1 MEISGNKFKRILLI
15 LNSRIHLFVFL
26 VSILSLIFILFKIIN
41 LNLILGI
48 TEILF
53 LDTLFHTLVIIS
65 TIFTILFLPTYPI
78 FFIIFKGKA
87 FNFLEKL
94 SLTIVMNSVFY
105 ILMGYLGYL
114 VNIPITRFFF
124 FFSVVILFFLIIGFI
139 IILEFKKNSF
149 VFFRSKDISI
159 LRKENYNIYSLWNYL
174 KNLISFNVLLLVIFL
189 FLVCILNT
197 VRVNYFP
204 GTDPWLHIL
213 NSRVITDINIL
224 PLEGYHGTMGLN
236 IFGAV
241 INFFSGINHTLI
253 PKYFTFYTFFVSGLI
268 FYNIC
273 MRIFKNKNLAIFG
286 VFLLEFSSLGFS
298 AMMIQYWPSGSALIK
313 CLMIFFLFYVRLQN
327 FSKLERPTKKA
338 LVSNIFFDYI
348 LIILFFISS
357 VLTHGITT
365 LFFLLSFLWL
375 YLIYFIRDFRRGFDF
390 ILLCGLLVL
399 FIVFS
404 TFGIGEG
411 HYWFFIPLNIPW
423 YFLILGVMGGG
434 LVLVIFIWKI
444 RESISFTNGK
454 FNATIKGETNI
465 RYKSVE
471 DKIIIPFISSILI
484 IVLIVL
490 LVVDFVWM
498 SIELINIFYVIEIVM
513 ISSFAIW
520 GLIVFQKKQRG
531 KSLFIWGIGLML
543 FLIIGIAF
551 NLLTL
556 TNMIWQRILY
566 LLPPIVVIGFI
577 SYIYKLIKSHSI
589 FQKKFVVLFIVIF
602 SLFTTYFYESNAFD
616 VFLIKER
623 DIRPIQWYS
632 NNTSNRNV
640 IITEFGW
647 SHAFKYYG
655 YPFDKKTEALL
666 YDENFYFLKYNI
678 DLFPPSNHFNDSGI
692 NLLKEIKEEY
702 NTDVYLIFADDYIIN
717 KGFELFGQLTKEE
730 SEQYYSLGYLNKIY
744 SARTESGEETPLFW
758 II

>member
-53 LDTLFHTLVIIS
+53 LDSLFHTLVIIS
-65 TIFTILFLPTYPI
+65 TIFTISFLPTYPI
-78 FFIIFKGKA
+78 FFIIFKGKS

-105 ILMGYLGYL
+105 ILMGYIGYL

-149 VFFRSKDISI
+149 IFFRSKDISI
-159 LRKENYNIYSLWNYL
+159 LRKENYNIHSLWNYL

-189 FLVCILNT
+189 FLVCILNI
-197 VRVNYFP
+197 VRVNYFV

-213 NSRVITDINIL
+213 NSRIITDINIL
-224 PLEGYHGTMGLN
+224 PLKGYHGTMGLN

-313 CLMIFFLFYVRLQN
+313 CLMIFFLLYVRLQN
-327 FSKLERPTKKA
+327 LSKLERPTKKA
-338 LVSNIFFDYI
+338 LVSNIFFDYV
-348 LIILFFISS
+348 LIILVFISS
-357 VLTHGITT
+357 VLTHDITT
-365 LFFLLSFLWL
+365 LFFLLSYLWL

-390 ILLCGLLVL
+390 IFLCGLLGL
-399 FIVFS
+399 FIIFS

-411 HYWFFIPLNIPW
+411 HYWFFVPLNIPW

-434 LVLVIFIWKI
+434 LVLFIFIWKI

-454 FNATIKGETNI
+454 FNATIRGETNI

-531 KSLFIWGIGLML
+531 KSLFIWGIGLSL

-551 NLLTL
+551 NLLIL
-556 TNMIWQRILY
+556 TNTLKQVLKGD
-566 LLPPIVVIGFI
+566 LSQLQ
-577 SYIYKLIKSHSI
+577 
-589 FQKKFVVLFIVIF
+589 QK
-602 SLFTTYFYESNAFD
+602 FTTSVLGTKQNWLLTL
-616 VFLIKER
+616 VPR
-623 DIRPIQWYS
+623 QT
-632 NNTSNRNV
+632 N
-640 IITEFGW
+640 FG
-647 SHAFKYYG
+647 SC
-655 YPFDKKTEALL
+655 
-666 YDENFYFLKYNI
+666 
-678 DLFPPSNHFNDSGI
+678 
-692 NLLKEIKEEY
+692 
-702 NTDVYLIFADDYIIN
+702 
-717 KGFELFGQLTKEE
+717 KGL
-730 SEQYYSLGYLNKIY
+730 
-744 SARTESGEETPLFW
+744 
-758 II
+758 